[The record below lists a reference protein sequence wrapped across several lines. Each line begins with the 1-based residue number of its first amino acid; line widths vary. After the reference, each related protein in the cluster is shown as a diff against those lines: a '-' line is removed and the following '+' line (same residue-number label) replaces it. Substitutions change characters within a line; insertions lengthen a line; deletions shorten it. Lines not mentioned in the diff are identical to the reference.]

1 MTRSQTCVR
10 FLFLSPLSVL
20 ARPTSDSSLARGP
33 ARQNPRALRA
43 ADFLG
48 SCQSSPMGQTAF
60 ATELL
65 KWCSV
70 LALTLSLLPILSPAQ
85 TFPTKPIRF
94 FVPFTAGSGTDIV
107 ARTVGDAMSKGL
119 GQPIL
124 IENHPGAGGTIA
136 ASQVAHSEPDGYTVL
151 IHSSGHALNPSIYPN
166 LPYDTVK
173 DLLGVTPLA
182 ALPNVMVVSPS
193 RGWKSV
199 ADVVAAAKARPGQ
212 LNYASAG
219 MGSATHMNAEKFKLQ
234 AGIDAVH
241 VPFKGTPEALSDVI
255 GGRNDWFFAPLSSAL
270 SLIKEGKLQA
280 LAVST
285 AQRSPTLPQ
294 VPTTVE
300 AGVPGSDYVFWV
312 GMLVPSATPPSVVK
326 RLHTEALK
334 ALAQPDV
341 LERLK
346 GVGAEPMPMSPEAFT
361 AFIKTEME
369 SAAKIAKAVGLKA
382 N

>member
-1 MTRSQTCVR
+1 MHRFQTHLRSYSQSRLLNRLYDAAQFECEGPTLDGRVLENSRPQAHKSTLTVPTRMG
-10 FLFLSPLSVL
+10 LG
-20 ARPTSDSSLARGP
+20 ARAMVV
-33 ARQNPRALRA
+33 AL
-43 ADFLG
+43 LG
-48 SCQSSPMGQTAF
+48 C
-60 ATELL
+60 
-65 KWCSV
+65 V
-70 LALTLSLLPILSPAQ
+70 LALGGLGVQAQ
-85 TFPTKPIRF
+85 TYPTKPIKF
-94 FVPFTAGSGTDIV
+94 YVPFTAGSGTDIV

-136 ASQVAHSEPDGYTVL
+136 ASQVAHAEPDGYTVL

-182 ALPNVMVVSPS
+182 ALPNVMVVSPA
-193 RGWKSV
+193 RGWKNV
-199 ADVVAAAKARPGQ
+199 LDVVAQAKANPGKM
-212 LNYASAG
+212 NYASAG

-241 VPFKGTPEALSDVI
+241 VPFKGTPEALTDVM

-270 SLIKEGKLQA
+270 PLIKEGKLQA

-285 AQRSPTLPQ
+285 AQRSPSLPQ

-300 AGVPGSDYVFWV
+300 AGVPNSDYVFWV
-312 GMLVPSATPPSVVK
+312 GMLVPSATPSPVVK
-326 RLHTEALK
+326 RLQAEAVK

-341 LERLK
+341 KERLNSL
-346 GVGAEPMPMSPEAFT
+346 GADPMPMASDAFN
-361 AFIKTEME
+361 AFIP
-369 SAAKIAKAVGLKA
+369 SWH
-382 N
+382 